1 MKTKRRQFGAGFK
14 TKVVLEALKERQTI
28 SELAEKYQL
37 HPNQITTWKKQFL
50 DNAEQ
55 AFGDGKAVK
64 EKKQTAEQIGE
75 LYRQIG
81 QMKVENDWLK
91 KKLS

>member
-1 MKTKRRQFGAGFK
+1 MKNKRRQFKASFK
-14 TKVVLEALKERQTI
+14 TKIVLEALKERQSL

-37 HPNQITTWKKQFL
+37 HPNQITNWKKQFL
-50 DNAEQ
+50 ENAEQ
-55 AFGDGKAVK
+55 AFSDRKAA
-64 EKKQTAEQIGE
+64 AEQKKTLRQMDE
-75 LYRQIG
+75 LYQQIG